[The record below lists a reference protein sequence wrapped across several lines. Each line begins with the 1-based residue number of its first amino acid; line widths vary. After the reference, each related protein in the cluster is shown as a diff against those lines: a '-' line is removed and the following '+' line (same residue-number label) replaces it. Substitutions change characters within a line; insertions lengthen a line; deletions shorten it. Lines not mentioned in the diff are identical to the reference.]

1 MPDMRREKMSRYTED
16 KKRMDEIADK
26 IARREPL
33 KEWAA
38 LYWMAVAI
46 GHILER
52 MEKTRREKE

>member
-1 MPDMRREKMSRYTED
+1 MSRYTED